1 VLDPGAFTI
10 GSAAHNATDH
20 IIYNSATGALL
31 YDSDG
36 NGSAAAQQ
44 FATLSTGLAL
54 TNADFIVV

>member
-1 VLDPGAFTI
+1 LPPQPYVFAAHRRCCG
-10 GSAAHNATDH
+10 GSAAHAG
-20 IIYNSATGALL
+20 GA
-31 YDSDG
+31 DG